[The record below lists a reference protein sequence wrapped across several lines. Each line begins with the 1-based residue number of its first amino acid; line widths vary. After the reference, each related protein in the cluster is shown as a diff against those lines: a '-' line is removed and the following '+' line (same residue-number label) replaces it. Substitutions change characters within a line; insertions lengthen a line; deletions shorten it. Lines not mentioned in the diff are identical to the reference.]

1 MRKILLYSAV
11 CLNFINLTNLF
22 LTDQRAIASLTKGI
36 DQLPAEETKLNIA
49 QNLPPLCQKVNVVNG
64 LAVHLRPTSISP
76 IVGNISYQQQVNLA
90 PNHRNIRGP
99 EGSTWVEINTPLKGF
114 VSRGF
119 PYNETN
125 LINCDGSGTLYPAP
139 PNNPNINNPNINN
152 PNLCRQINRQ
162 TAPRGLVVR
171 SAPSRS
177 SNRLGA
183 VSVGDRVYLASSQQV
198 YSDRNGENRQWIEI
212 TAPIPGFVAVDNLI
226 NCR

>member
-1 MRKILLYSAV
+1 MRKILLYSAI
-11 CLNFINLTNLF
+11 CLNLLNLTNLF
-22 LTDQRAIASLTKGI
+22 LNDQPAIASLTKGI
-36 DQLPAEETKLNIA
+36 AQLVTQETKLNIS

-76 IVGNISYQQQVNLA
+76 IVGNVAYQQQVNLA

-99 EGSTWVEINTPLKGF
+99 EGGTWVEINTPLKGF

-125 LINCDGSGTLYPAP
+125 LINCDGSGTVYPP
-139 PNNPNINNPNINN
+139 MPNPNNPNINNPPNS
-152 PNLCRQINRQ
+152 NLCRQINRQ

-177 SNRLGA
+177 STRLGA
-183 VSVGDRVYLASSQQV
+183 VSVGDRVYLAPSQQI

-212 TAPIPGFVAVDNLI
+212 TAPIPGYVAVDNLI
-226 NCR
+226 RCR

>member
-1 MRKILLYSAV
+1 MRKILLYSAI
-11 CLNFINLTNLF
+11 CLNFTNLC

-36 DQLPAEETKLNIA
+36 ALLTSQEIQLNIA

-99 EGSTWVEINTPLKGF
+99 EGNTWVEINTPLKGF

-125 LINCDGSGTLYPAP
+125 LINCDGSGTVYPPIPNPNNNP
-139 PNNPNINNPNINN
+139 PNS
-152 PNLCRQINRQ
+152 NLCRQINRQ

-177 SNRLGA
+177 STRLGA
-183 VSVGDRVYLASSQQV
+183 VSVGDRVYLAPSQQI

-212 TAPIPGFVAVDNLI
+212 TAPIPGYVAVDNLI
-226 NCR
+226 RCR

>member
-1 MRKILLYSAV
+1 M
-11 CLNFINLTNLF
+11 TNLF
-22 LTDQRAIASLTKGI
+22 FTDQRASA
-36 DQLPAEETKLNIA
+36 QLVPQETKLNIT
-49 QNLPPLCQKVNVVNG
+49 QNFPPLCQKVNVVNG

-76 IVGNISYQQQVNLA
+76 IVGNISYQQQVNLV

-125 LINCDGSGTLYPAP
+125 LINCDGSGTVYPP
-139 PNNPNINNPNINN
+139 MPNPNNPNNNPPNS
-152 PNLCRQINRQ
+152 NLCRQINRQ

-177 SNRLGA
+177 STRLGA
-183 VSVGDRVYLASSQQV
+183 VSVGDQVYLAPSQQI

-212 TAPIPGFVAVDNLI
+212 TAPIPGYVAVDNLI
-226 NCR
+226 RCR

>member
-1 MRKILLYSAV
+1 MRKILLYSAI

-22 LTDQRAIASLTKGI
+22 FTDQRASA
-36 DQLPAEETKLNIA
+36 QLVTQETKLNIA

-76 IVGNISYQQQVNLA
+76 IVGNVAYQQQVNLA

-99 EGSTWVEINTPLKGF
+99 EGGTWVEINTPLKGF

-125 LINCDGSGTLYPAP
+125 LINCDGSGTVYPP
-139 PNNPNINNPNINN
+139 IPNPNNPPNTLPNS
-152 PNLCRQINRQ
+152 NLCRQINRQ

-177 SNRLGA
+177 STRLGA
-183 VSVGDRVYLASSQQV
+183 VSVGDRVYLAPSQQI

-212 TAPIPGFVAVDNLI
+212 TAPIPGYVAVDNLI
-226 NCR
+226 RCR

>member
-1 MRKILLYSAV
+1 MRKILLYSAI
-11 CLNFINLTNLF
+11 CLNFTNLF

-36 DQLPAEETKLNIA
+36 AQLVPQEIKSNIA

-76 IVGNISYQQQVNLA
+76 IVGNLSHQQQVNLA

-99 EGSTWVEINTPLKGF
+99 EGNTWVEINTPLKGF

-125 LINCDGSGTLYPAP
+125 LINCDGSGTLYPP
-139 PNNPNINNPNINN
+139 NNPNPNNPNINNPPNS
-152 PNLCRQINRQ
+152 NLCRQINRQ

-171 SAPSRS
+171 ANPSRS
-177 SNRLGA
+177 STRLGA
-183 VSVGDRVYLASSQQV
+183 VSVGDQVYLAPSQQI

-226 NCR
+226 RCR

>member
-1 MRKILLYSAV
+1 MRKILLYTAI
-11 CLNFINLTNLF
+11 CLNFTNLCF
-22 LTDQRAIASLTKGI
+22 TDQRAIA
-36 DQLPAEETKLNIA
+36 QLANHQIQLNIA
-49 QNLPPLCQKVNVVNG
+49 QNFSPLCQKVNVVNG

-125 LINCDGSGTLYPAP
+125 LINCDGSGTFYPP
-139 PNNPNINNPNINN
+139 SPNNPNPNNPNINSPANS
-152 PNLCRQINRQ
+152 NLCRRINRQ

-177 SNRLGA
+177 STRLGA
-183 VSVGDRVYLASSQQV
+183 VSVGDQVYLAPSQQI

-212 TAPIPGFVAVDNLI
+212 TAPIPGYVAVDNLI
-226 NCR
+226 RCR

>member
-1 MRKILLYSAV
+1 M
-11 CLNFINLTNLF
+11 TNLF
-22 LTDQRAIASLTKGI
+22 FTDQRASA
-36 DQLPAEETKLNIA
+36 QLVPQETKLNIA

-76 IVGNISYQQQVNLA
+76 IVGNISYQQQVNLV

-125 LINCDGSGTLYPAP
+125 LINCDGSGTVYPP
-139 PNNPNINNPNINN
+139 MPNPNINNPPNS
-152 PNLCRQINRQ
+152 NLCRQINRQ

-177 SNRLGA
+177 STRLGA
-183 VSVGDRVYLASSQQV
+183 VSVGDQVYLAPSQQI

-212 TAPIPGFVAVDNLI
+212 TAPIPGYVAVDNLI
-226 NCR
+226 RCR